1 MEAEGG
7 FPYTPLLSMEPLAQ
21 LTMLTEEE
29 SMMTVEQW
37 IRRQIERESRMLQED
52 AERQIAAV
60 REKAAQM
67 RKVIE
72 AL

>member
-1 MEAEGG
+1 
-7 FPYTPLLSMEPLAQ
+7 
-21 LTMLTEEE
+21 
-29 SMMTVEQW
+29 MMTVEQW
-37 IRRQIERESRMLQED
+37 IRREIERESRMLQED
-52 AERQIAAV
+52 AERQLAAV